1 MGKKGRCPQERYQQG
16 QKSILAPGS
25 PDGAGTALPDRR
37 VSAGEQAVPSRDAA
51 TNGGALLPN
60 TWSQGLHPFWLLRVW
75 AHSSQGVG
83 RGGVN
88 G

>member
-1 MGKKGRCPQERYQQG
+1 MGKRALSPGKKPAG
-16 QKSILAPGS
+16 QTGTLTPGS
-25 PDGAGTALPDRR
+25 PDGGATALPNRG
-37 VSAGEQAVPSRDAA
+37 VSAGEQAVPSRDTA
-51 TNGGALLPN
+51 TNGGVLLLN

-83 RGGVN
+83 RGGLD